1 MNERVFQKTLEC
13 LSFYPIKIHQ
23 LRKTGIELTINSLIK
38 TNSELAKQAMSLLRK
53 WNKIKTAELDEHR
66 NIKNDRIRKIEQKLR
81 LNNIQENVEY
91 EENTFVEKFSSDE
104 IITVESEEDDDYANM
119 ITGENK
125 ENHIKI
131 YENIAY
137 NIFGSVENNKKIV
150 DRKSRYPTRRFE
162 EETEMTDM
170 ENEGINMPIKR
181 MKTVETYPVFG
192 EWSFKNVGRLTS
204 CYHHIN
210 KSFFLGFPESNEPR
224 RH

>member
-1 MNERVFQKTLEC
+1 
-13 LSFYPIKIHQ
+13 
-23 LRKTGIELTINSLIK
+23 
-38 TNSELAKQAMSLLRK
+38 MSLLRK

-210 KSFFLGFPESNEPR
+210 KSFFWVFQSQINQEDISVDVFTPENSPKYVPTPIPDFQRSNSVPYIPEKKYTGRLG
-224 RH
+224 